1 MALNP
6 VEHLSI
12 NDALQSN
19 YQTLTLLTD
28 PYRFNAQ
35 VLELQS
41 YVMDMCKDRADSEY
55 LKINDAIHRILCL
68 SLDITTQAT
77 YTGRCLNGVLAK
89 NASIHTKQPRV
100 KQSIVRL

>member
-1 MALNP
+1 MALTP
-6 VEHLSI
+6 IDQHKI

-28 PYRFNAQ
+28 PYKFNAK

-41 YVMDMCKDRADSEY
+41 YVMDMCKDRTDSEY

-68 SLDITTQAT
+68 SLDISTQAT
-77 YTGRCLNGVLAK
+77 YTGRCLNGVL
-89 NASIHTKQPRV
+89 NPSASVHTKQPRI